1 MEKVKMK
8 LLEAARRDIKEVTY
22 GMLYDIQSAIE
33 DRLDWLDDRE
43 PESDGQVHDDWQDK
57 RDDMEDILDKLQVL
71 DDEDEHDRNEIVDP
85 KWKGV
90 LDDIEYYQFNHRGLS
105 RIVI

>member
-1 MEKVKMK
+1 MK
-8 LLEAARRDIKEVTY
+8 LLEAARMDIGQVTY
-22 GMLYDIQSAIE
+22 GILYDVQSAIE

-57 RDDMEDILDKLQVL
+57 RDDLEDIAEKMQKL

-85 KWKGV
+85 EWKSV
-90 LDDIEYYQFNHRGLS
+90 LDDIDSYHSWHKGLS

>member
-1 MEKVKMK
+1 MK

-71 DDEDEHDRNEIVDP
+71 DDEDEHDRNEIVDL

-90 LDDIEYYQFNHRGLS
+90 LDDIEYYQFNHKGLS

>member
-1 MEKVKMK
+1 MK
-8 LLEAARRDIKEVTY
+8 LLEAVRMDITKVTY
-22 GMLYDIQSAIE
+22 GILYDIEVAIE

-57 RDDMEDILDKLQVL
+57 RDDMEDILEKLQEL

-85 KWKGV
+85 KWKVV
-90 LDDIEYYQFNHRGLS
+90 LDDIDSYHFWYKGLS
-105 RIVI
+105 RIII